1 MQNQTHRPI
10 LRAVKHKSLITEVS
24 ESKISQQSTC
34 NNESIDLS
42 KRAHNN
48 SVGQGF
54 EFFGQD
60 GSNKLDNN
68 QINKRTLLQ
77 MGGRTIEENKQN
89 L

>member
-10 LRAVKHKSLITEVS
+10 LRAVAHKSLITEVS

-42 KRAHNN
+42 QRAHNN

-60 GSNKLDNN
+60 MSKKLDNI
-68 QINKRTLLQ
+68 QLEKRSLLQ
-77 MGGRTIEENKQN
+77 IGGRTIEENK
-89 L
+89 